1 MKIIKA
7 DNVERKLIFEKE
19 MIDALRNEISSLM
32 SGYRL
37 AHTLGVEEEAVRL
50 GALFAPEKEDVL
62 RVSALLHD
70 ITKEFSYQK
79 QLQLCE
85 KLGIIIPCCA
95 KNAPKT
101 LHAITAAAVI
111 STEYP
116 LFAEK
121 EVTQAVRW
129 HTTGRAD
136 MSITEKLIYLA
147 DYIEAGR
154 KFEDCIRLREYF
166 YGAKPEKM
174 SFEEKNLH
182 LDKTL
187 VLSFDMTIRQL
198 LCEGITIDENTFS
211 ARNHLILSIS
221 ERTAPK
227 EH

>member
-1 MKIIKA
+1 MDFTNEVKSLFDTKDIGHL
-7 DNVERKLIFEKE
+7 REK
-19 MIDALRNEISSLM
+19 ISSLM

-50 GALFAPEKEDVL
+50 CSLFAPEKESIL
-62 RVSALLHD
+62 RASALLHD

-79 QLQLCE
+79 QLQLSE

-111 STEYP
+111 PAEYP
-116 LFAEK
+116 LFAER
-121 EVTQAVRW
+121 EVIEAVRW
-129 HTTGRAD
+129 HTTGKAD

-154 KFEDCIRLREYF
+154 KFEDCVRLREYF
-166 YGAKPEKM
+166 YGAEPEKM
-174 SFEEKNLH
+174 SFEERSLH

-187 VLSFDMTIRQL
+187 VLSFDMTIKQL
-198 LCEGITIDENTFS
+198 LCEGIPIDENTFS
-211 ARNHLILSIS
+211 ARNYLILSIS
-221 ERTAPK
+221 ERTAPTK
-227 EH
+227 H